1 MSMKIIEKT
10 FEGTFQKAFKCEHC
24 GSVTDSK
31 KQDKFYILNLPT
43 TPRVFN
49 IDLTQCL
56 DHFTNPSS
64 IEWTCAKCRDDN
76 SPSLLKVII
85 TKLPQILILRVKTS
99 VEQALFVNYEL
110 TIDMTKYCNTDLKSA
125 SYSLIAVINHA
136 GSHFGGHC

>member
-1 MSMKIIEKT
+1 MSKIIIEKT
-10 FEGTFQKAFKCEHC
+10 FEGTFQKVFKCERC
-24 GSVTDSK
+24 SSVTNSK

-43 TPRVFN
+43 TPRVAK
-49 IDLTQCL
+49 IDLRQCF

-85 TKLPQILILRVKTS
+85 TKLPDILILRVKTS

-110 TIDMTKYCNTDLKSA
+110 TIDMTKYCSTDSKSA